1 MMRRGCLVCTT
12 HTFGDL
18 GGGKKTKGE
27 TVNLKKRNGLTAEEF
42 CKYVDKLK
50 CVPNG

>member
-1 MMRRGCLVCTT
+1 MMRRGYLICTT

-18 GGGKKTKGE
+18 GGEEKKRE
-27 TVNLKKRNGLTAEEF
+27 TVKLKKRNGHTAEEL

>member
-1 MMRRGCLVCTT
+1 MRRGYLICTT
-12 HTFGDL
+12 HTFGDW
-18 GGGKKTKGE
+18 GGGRE
-27 TVNLKKRNGLTAEEF
+27 TVKLKKRNGHTAEEL